1 MCQKKF
7 TFYVTLYLRKEPENM
22 NTFDDCIQAAL
33 KDGDHNTLADFL
45 LEKEPWLQNRF
56 AKQLQLMTQKN
67 MELQKMDSSNIQN
80 MIDYI
85 QSFHLIHPNYWDYY
99 GYNPER
105 PDHRYKKTQI
115 KRWLNGENCP
125 SREVILQ
132 ICLRMVLSREDSD
145 LLLRSAGYPAL
156 YIADMLDAIVIYY
169 LRKYASRSHLSDEE
183 FNEIKCKYN
192 QVLMA
197 TISISSLKLPENGK
211 MEEEDRAKL
220 ARFVFSQKA
229 SDKAKEIREK
239 ISQTNVNTSI
249 LITEYEKDK
258 ILNHMD
264 SDEDFFSF
272 LESNVTD
279 FGGIYYGTLSLIQKY
294 THETRFRK
302 NIYNYTGSFT
312 PEDEGYILKDDSRN
326 GELIVGA
333 ESLIGTSDTN
343 HKNVITSILAMEY
356 VHLKDPDK
364 ELELRRNG
372 SLSALSLITEGRK
385 DRKNKTYQYD
395 IPTKKQLIRL
405 FSAMG
410 QEDEIGR
417 ILVRAGYWDRDWIME
432 KNAEACDYLSSL
444 DWLIIYTIRYR
455 DCLMEEWAKAQGK
468 SIIDYKNKYREKF
481 PFHHLLLIISES
493 IRKRVKS
500 TAFTKLTK
508 IEFPVYQQQ
517 TKKQPK

>member
-1 MCQKKF
+1 
-7 TFYVTLYLRKEPENM
+7 
-22 NTFDDCIQAAL
+22 
-33 KDGDHNTLADFL
+33 
-45 LEKEPWLQNRF
+45 
-56 AKQLQLMTQKN
+56 
-67 MELQKMDSSNIQN
+67 
-80 MIDYI
+80 
-85 QSFHLIHPNYWDYY
+85 
-99 GYNPER
+99 
-105 PDHRYKKTQI
+105 
-115 KRWLNGENCP
+115 
-125 SREVILQ
+125 
-132 ICLRMVLSREDSD
+132 
-145 LLLRSAGYPAL
+145 
-156 YIADMLDAIVIYY
+156 
-169 LRKYASRSHLSDEE
+169 
-183 FNEIKCKYN
+183 
-192 QVLMA
+192 
-197 TISISSLKLPENGK
+197 
-211 MEEEDRAKL
+211 
-220 ARFVFSQKA
+220 
-229 SDKAKEIREK
+229 
-239 ISQTNVNTSI
+239 
-249 LITEYEKDK
+249 
-258 ILNHMD
+258 MD